1 MLTEAQFIEYSQAER
16 EGRASKEQLA
26 LLEPYRVKRAI
37 FLAAGLGSRMAP
49 LTLHTPKPL
58 VTVHGTRIID
68 TLLKAV
74 VSAGIKEI
82 YIIRGYLKEQ
92 FEALKEEYPQIV
104 FLDNDDYDKANNISS
119 AVCAGELLSN
129 AYVFESDLLLNNPAL
144 VRKYEY
150 ESNFL
155 GFPVSETDDW
165 CLYADEE
172 GYVARQAVGGTD
184 CHQMVGIS
192 HWNAEDGKKLARDL
206 AEVYR
211 SEGGEKVYWEQVAF
225 LYRKQNYRVKLR
237 PCARGDVLEIDTYEE
252 LRTIDNSYPKLASE

>member
-1 MLTEAQFIEYSQAER
+1 MLTEAQFQDYTRAEA

-58 VTVHGTRIID
+58 VTVNGTRIID

-74 VSAGIKEI
+74 VRAGLEEI
-82 YIIRGYLKEQ
+82 YMIRGYLKEQ
-92 FEALKEEYPQIV
+92 FEVLKEEYPQIV

-119 AVCAGELLSN
+119 AVRAGELLSN
-129 AYVFESDLLLNNPAL
+129 AYVFESDLVLNHPAL

-150 ESNFL
+150 GSNFL
-155 GFPVSETDDW
+155 GFHVYQTDDW
-165 CLYADEE
+165 CLYADEN
-172 GYVARQAVGGTD
+172 GYVVRQSVGGTD
-184 CHQMVGIS
+184 CHQIVGIS
-192 HWNAEDGKKLARDL
+192 HWSGEDGKKLARDL

-225 LYRKQNYRVKLR
+225 LYKKENYRVKLR

-252 LRTIDNSYPKLASE
+252 LRAIDKSYPEIEE